1 MNKNIWIINQYAG
14 SPYHGMGYRTY
25 YLAKEFVK
33 NGYSVKIIS
42 GSYSHQFQKLPNTKG
57 LFTSEIID
65 DIEYIWVKVP
75 KYKNSTSA
83 GRVLSMFVFFIN
95 LFLFNPY
102 KYKKPDVIIVS
113 SLSLFPIV
121 NGYIWSKLLKADL
134 IMEVRDLWPLTL
146 IELGKVSP
154 KHPFVILLKY
164 FEGFGYK
171 KAKYVVSLLSN
182 AKEYMILRG
191 MRAEKFQYI
200 PNAIHIDEKEKSII
214 IENSIKEQIPKDKFI
229 VGYMGSIGLANAM
242 KYLIYAAEQLKDF
255 KDIYFILVG
264 EGSEKQDL
272 MDYCYEKNI
281 KNVKFIK
288 QVQKLNVHSL
298 IENFDICY
306 IGWNK
311 ENMYSYGISANKI
324 FDYMYSAK
332 PILHSFGSKEADLI
346 EQAGCGLT
354 VEAENSQAIKN
365 GILKLYEKDKAE
377 LKRIGENGREFVLKY
392 HNYSTLAKQY
402 INLFTKDKNES

>member
-134 IMEVRDLWPLTL
+134 IMEIRDLWPLTL
-146 IELGKVSP
+146 IELGKVSSI
-154 KHPFVILLKY
+154 HPFVILLKF
-164 FEGFGYK
+164 FESFGYK
-171 KAKYVVSLLSN
+171 KSKYVVSLLAN
-182 AKEYMILRG
+182 AKEYMISRG

-200 PNAIHIDEKEKSII
+200 PNAIHIDEKEKSVS

-229 VGYMGSIGLANAM
+229 IGYAGSIGLANAI
-242 KYLIYAAEQLKDF
+242 KYLIYAAEQLKDID
-255 KDIYFILVG
+255 DIYFILVG
-264 EGSEKQDL
+264 EGSEKQEL
-272 MDYCYEKNI
+272 IKYCKEKNI
-281 KNVKFIK
+281 YNVKFIE
-288 QVQKLNVHSL
+288 QVEKLNVNSL
-298 IENFDICY
+298 IETFDVCY

-311 ENMYSYGISANKI
+311 ENMYSHGISANKI

-332 PILHSFGSKEADLI
+332 PILHSFKHKETDLI
-346 EQAGCGLT
+346 EQASCGLT
-354 VEAENSQAIKN
+354 VEAENSIAIKN
-365 GILKLYEKDKAE
+365 GILDLYQKNKLE
-377 LKRIGENGREFVLKY
+377 LKQMGENGRDFVLKY